1 VADNRLF
8 LVHRP
13 TGAVLFLGKRLGIN
27 WHHDEPLDID
37 AFYRQCAAEG
47 WVVTRMT
54 LCWRWKTPAARLGVT
69 IGGSTRLGRV
79 GLTLNERDAAVEH
92 FIEER
97 RQQALEMIER
107 MRAEP

>member
-1 VADNRLF
+1 MADNRLF

-47 WVVTRMT
+47 WGGNEDDFVLAMEDASRAPG
-54 LCWRWKTPAARLGVT
+54 CNDRWKYTPGPGRLN
-69 IGGSTRLGRV
+69 LK
-79 GLTLNERDAAVEH
+79 
-92 FIEER
+92 
-97 RQQALEMIER
+97 
-107 MRAEP
+107 RA